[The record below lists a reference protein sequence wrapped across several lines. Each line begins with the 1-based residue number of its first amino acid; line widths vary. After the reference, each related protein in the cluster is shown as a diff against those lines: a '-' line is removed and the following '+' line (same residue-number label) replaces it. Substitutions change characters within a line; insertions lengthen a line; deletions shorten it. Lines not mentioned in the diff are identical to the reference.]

1 VADVTF
7 SPAEVDFINSQLL
20 ARIGTASAK
29 GRPDVA
35 VVGFDF
41 DGTYFYISG
50 RRNETTWKYKNAKTN
65 PRASIVIDDLPSVK
79 PWRTRGVKISGTV
92 DFVHY
97 TGKSSG
103 EKEYLRIKPTHKYS
117 WGLAPEESQP

>member
-1 VADVTF
+1 MPEVVFTQ
-7 SPAEVDFINSQLL
+7 AELDFIKSQLL
-20 ARIGTASAK
+20 LRIGTASAK

-41 DGTYFYISG
+41 DGIYFYVSG
-50 RRNETTWKYKNAKTN
+50 RNNEKTWKYKNTKQN
-65 PRASIVIDDLPSVK
+65 PRASFVLDDLPSIK
-79 PWRTRGVKISGTV
+79 PWRTRGIKVSGSV

-97 TGKSSG
+97 AGRSSG

-117 WGLAPEESQP
+117 WGL